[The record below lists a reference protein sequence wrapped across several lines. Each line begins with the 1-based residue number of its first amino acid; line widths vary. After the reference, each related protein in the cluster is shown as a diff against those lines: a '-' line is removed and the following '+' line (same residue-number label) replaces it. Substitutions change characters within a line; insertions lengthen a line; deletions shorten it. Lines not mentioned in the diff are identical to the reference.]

1 MLWNQA
7 SAMRDQF
14 SLGTAVIA
22 VTLALVSGA
31 SGQEKYPVRPIQLV
45 VPFAA
50 GGSTDVIGRRVAA
63 KLGPLLGATV
73 VVENRPGASGTIGAG
88 LVARANADGYTIL
101 LGSDQVVATGALQ
114 NLTYDGIRDFAP
126 LSLLTVTP
134 VALLAGP
141 AMPAKDVQELIALL
155 KSQPAKHSYGSP
167 GEGSIINL
175 AGEMFKR
182 VSGTDM
188 VHVPYRGAAPAM
200 NDLIGGHIPLM
211 VGTVGTSIEQVR
223 SGKVRMLL
231 TFSDKRL
238 PLTPDVPS
246 ASEIGFPNLI
256 ISSFSGLFVHKD
268 TPQDVVKT
276 LREAAERVVRD
287 PEFRASMETIGIQAV
302 NDTSPAA
309 AIKLVKESSDNFIS
323 IFNTNGIKVD

>member
-1 MLWNQA
+1 MKN
-7 SAMRDQF
+7 QF
-14 SLGTAVIA
+14 SLGAAVVA
-22 VTLALVSGA
+22 ATLALVSVA
-31 SGQEKYPVRPIQLV
+31 CAQEKYPTRPVQLV

-63 KLGPLLGATV
+63 KLGPLLGGTV

-88 LVARANADGYTIL
+88 LVARANADGYTVL

-114 NLTYDGIRDFAP
+114 NLTYDGIRDFIP
-126 LSLLTVTP
+126 LTLLTITP

-141 AMPAKDVQELIALL
+141 SMPAKDVQALIQLL
-155 KSQPAKHSYGSP
+155 KSEPAKHSYGSP

-175 AGEMFKR
+175 AGEMFKKA
-182 VSGTDM
+182 SGADM

-223 SGKVRMLL
+223 SGKVRMLV
-231 TFSDKRL
+231 TFTDRRL

-246 ASEIGFPNLI
+246 ASEIGFPGLV

-268 TPQDVVKT
+268 TPQELVKT
-276 LREAAERVVRD
+276 LRDASESVVRD

-302 NDTSPAA
+302 SDTSPAA
-309 AIKLVKESSDNFIS
+309 ATKMVKEASDNFVS
-323 IFNTNGIKVD
+323 VFNTNGIKVD